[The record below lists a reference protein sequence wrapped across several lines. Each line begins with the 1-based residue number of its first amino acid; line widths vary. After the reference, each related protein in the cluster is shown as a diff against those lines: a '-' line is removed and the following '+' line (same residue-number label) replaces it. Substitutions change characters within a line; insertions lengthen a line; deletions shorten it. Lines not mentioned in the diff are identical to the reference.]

1 MSNEQEDLSDEEQ
14 MALAIEW
21 FIAMWDEAVARGVG
35 EDAMGMIVL
44 SATTNKLI
52 KAFGQEG
59 AEKLLQRTL
68 DNVKAGEFDS
78 EDGEASGAN

>member
-1 MSNEQEDLSDEEQ
+1 MSNEQEDLSNEQQ
-14 MALAIEW
+14 MAIAIEW
-21 FIAMWDEAVARGVG
+21 FIAMWDEALARGVG

-59 AEKLLQRTL
+59 AENLLQRTL

-78 EDGEASGAN
+78 EDGETSATN

>member
-1 MSNEQEDLSDEEQ
+1 MSNEQEDLNDEQQ

-44 SATTNKLI
+44 SAATNKLI

-59 AEKLLQRTL
+59 AENLLQRTL

-78 EDGEASGAN
+78 EDGETSATN

>member
-1 MSNEQEDLSDEEQ
+1 MSNEQEDLSNEEQ

-21 FIAMWDEAVARGVG
+21 FIAMWDEAIARGVA

-44 SATTNKLI
+44 SATTNKLL

-78 EDGEASGAN
+78 EDGDASAAN